1 MCFCTIAMLKGEK
14 HSFSLRHFD
23 FAMQRIAVL
32 SAGFSLFRLFSLFAS
47 QQKEKIDNNKAS
59 IQKIKENPPSLRD
72 TSFIKGGFV
81 PITYFMKII
90 TIC

>member
-1 MCFCTIAMLKGEK
+1 
-14 HSFSLRHFD
+14 
-23 FAMQRIAVL
+23 MQSIAVL

-72 TSFIKGGFV
+72 TSFIKGGSV
-81 PITYFMKII
+81 PFNIHYDKKNVYTII
-90 TIC
+90 ILLWKRREK

>member
-1 MCFCTIAMLKGEK
+1 MQSIAG
-14 HSFSLRHFD
+14 
-23 FAMQRIAVL
+23 L
-32 SAGFSLFRLFSLFAS
+32 SAGFSLFRLFYLFAS

-81 PITYFMKII
+81 PYNIHYVIIKTY
-90 TIC
+90 

>member
-32 SAGFSLFRLFSLFAS
+32 SAGFSLFRLFSLFAL
-47 QQKEKIDNNKAS
+47 QQKEKIDNNKAG
-59 IQKIKENPPSLRD
+59 IQKN
-72 TSFIKGGFV
+72 
-81 PITYFMKII
+81 
-90 TIC
+90 